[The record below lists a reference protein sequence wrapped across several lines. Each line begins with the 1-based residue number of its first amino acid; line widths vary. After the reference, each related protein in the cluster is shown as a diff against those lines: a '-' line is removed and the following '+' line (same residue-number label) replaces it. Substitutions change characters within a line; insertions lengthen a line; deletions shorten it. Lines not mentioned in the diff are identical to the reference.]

1 MNIRKYERED
11 EADVFCALRKDPDWA
26 MFTTEDAIDNYRK
39 RLQEGVTYVCYEDG
53 AFAGYA
59 RALLDEGIALYI
71 SELFVVPEMRGR
83 RVGRRLIATLK
94 RDFADLTVYAL
105 SDEDAYY
112 EMLGY
117 KRIGS
122 VFEIDR

>member
-1 MNIRKYERED
+1 MNIRNYGPEH
-11 EADVFCALRKDPDWA
+11 EADVLAALRKDPDWA
-26 MFTTEDAIDNYRK
+26 MFTTGDAIDNYRK
-39 RLQEGVTYVCYEDG
+39 RLQEGVTYVCHEHG
-53 AFAGYA
+53 TFAGYA

-83 RVGRRLIATLK
+83 RVGRTLIATLK
-94 RDFADLTVYAL
+94 RDFAGLTVYAL

-122 VFEIDR
+122 VFEVHG